1 MNRPDHD
8 TFREWL
14 NLDADGMLAA
24 EERAR
29 LEEHLAGCEECRRE
43 REELLAFE
51 RLLERSALPVRSD
64 FADAVM
70 AALPPAGWE
79 AQSPRTWRFPL
90 AVAAMLML
98 VAGLMMAGSTS
109 ASAPS
114 GLAALDAVGGMLR
127 AASLAGAGLLGASWK
142 GIGLIVE
149 DVISSPVS
157 LGAFGFL
164 VLCLNLLLVS
174 LLRRRRP
181 SVAPEAAARGRRDH
195 GSR

>member
-14 NLDADGMLAA
+14 NLDADGTLTPA
-24 EERAR
+24 ERAR
-29 LEEHLAGCEECRRE
+29 LDQHLAGCEECRRE
-43 REELLAFE
+43 REELLACE
-51 RLLERSALPVRSD
+51 RLLQRSAVPVRQG

-79 AQSPRTWRFPL
+79 ARSPRTWRFPL

-98 VAGLMMAGSTS
+98 IAGLLVAGSS
-109 ASAPS
+109 VAPS
-114 GLAALDAVGGMLR
+114 GLAAVSAVAGMFR
-127 AASLAGAGLLGASWK
+127 AATLAGAGLLGASWK
-142 GIGLIVE
+142 GIGIVVE
-149 DVISSPVS
+149 DVISSPMS

-174 LLRRRRP
+174 LVRRRRP
-181 SVAPEAAARGRRDH
+181 SAAAAHQGRETKGGR
-195 GSR
+195 

>member
-14 NLDADGMLAA
+14 NLDVDGMLER

-43 REELLAFE
+43 REELIAFE
-51 RLLERSALPVRSD
+51 KLLERSALPVRSG
-64 FADAVM
+64 FADSVM
-70 AALPPAGWE
+70 SALPPAGWE
-79 AQSPRTWRFPL
+79 ARSPRTWRFPL

-149 DVISSPVS
+149 DVLSSPVS

-174 LLRRRRP
+174 LVRRRRP

>member
-1 MNRPDHD
+1 MTMNRPDHS

-14 NLDADGMLAA
+14 NLDVDGMLER

-43 REELLAFE
+43 REELIAFE
-51 RLLERSALPVRSD
+51 KLLERSAPPVRSG

-79 AQSPRTWRFPL
+79 ARSPRTWRFPL

-109 ASAPS
+109 ASA
-114 GLAALDAVGGMLR
+114 A
-127 AASLAGAGLLGASWK
+127 
-142 GIGLIVE
+142 
-149 DVISSPVS
+149 
-157 LGAFGFL
+157 
-164 VLCLNLLLVS
+164 
-174 LLRRRRP
+174 
-181 SVAPEAAARGRRDH
+181 
-195 GSR
+195 

>member
-14 NLDADGMLAA
+14 NLDADGMLAPA
-24 EERAR
+24 ERAR
-29 LEEHLAGCEECRRE
+29 LDEHLAGCEECRRE

-51 RLLERSALPVRSD
+51 RLLQRSAVPVRPG

-79 AQSPRTWRFPL
+79 ARSPRTWRFPL
-90 AVAAMLML
+90 AVAAMLMMIAGLL
-98 VAGLMMAGSTS
+98 VASS
-109 ASAPS
+109 SVAPS
-114 GLAALDAVGGMLR
+114 GLAAVGAVGGMFR
-127 AASLAGAGLLGASWK
+127 AAALAGAGLLGASWK
-142 GIGLIVE
+142 GIGIVVE
-149 DVISSPVS
+149 EVISSPVS

-174 LLRRRRP
+174 LVRRRRP
-181 SVAPEAAARGRRDH
+181 SAAAAHRGREMKGGR
-195 GSR
+195 

>member
-1 MNRPDHD
+1 MNRPDHS

-14 NLDADGMLAA
+14 NLDVDGMLER

-43 REELLAFE
+43 REELIAFE
-51 RLLERSALPVRSD
+51 KLLERSALPVRSG

-70 AALPPAGWE
+70 SALPPAGWE
-79 AQSPRTWRFPL
+79 ARAPRTWRFPL

-127 AASLAGAGLLGASWK
+127 AATLAGAGLLGASWK

-174 LLRRRRP
+174 LLRRRRS